1 MDPQQTWTDLLDALK
16 QNDHD
21 ESREL
26 AEALLEWL
34 RRGGFPPIVVGDE
47 SLGADWHRSIAAFI
61 CRCVVNRMNEN
72 GAAAHRRTPAMNP
85 KGDH

>member
-34 RRGGFPPIVVGDE
+34 RRGGFPPTLE
-47 SLGADWHRSIAAFI
+47 RS
-61 CRCVVNRMNEN
+61 
-72 GAAAHRRTPAMNP
+72 
-85 KGDH
+85 